1 MRNRGKISC
10 IILCMFILSNA
21 VFFAYAQAPE
31 DIAINDTIYLNSA
44 DSISETSILIKEDT
58 LALKQAMN
66 NVPSFKPNPKRAVL
80 YSAIFPGMGQVYNKK
95 YWKLPIVYGGFVGF
109 IYAITWNNK
118 TYQDYK
124 EAYID
129 LHDDRENNLEKPPG
143 DWHQSWKD
151 LMPAGGTAE
160 KYINDSYFDSSLR
173 KRTDYYR
180 RYRDLSIILSVA
192 WYFLCMADS
201 YVDAQLF
208 DFDITPDLSMR
219 IEPVVTPRTRHSSDL
234 YGINC
239 CIKF

>member
-1 MRNRGKISC
+1 MGNWCKIAC
-10 IILCMFILSNA
+10 IIFNVFILSNA
-21 VFFAYAQAPE
+21 AFFAYAQEPD
-31 DIAINDTIYLNSA
+31 DIAIDDTIYLNTA
-44 DSISETSILIKEDT
+44 DSIIETSILINDT
-58 LALKQAMN
+58 MALKQAMSS
-66 NVPSFKPNPKRAVL
+66 VPSFKPDPKRAVL
-80 YSAIFPGMGQVYNKK
+80 YSAIFPGLGQIYNKK

-118 TYQDYK
+118 TYKDYHV
-124 EAYID
+124 AYKD
-129 LHDDRENNLEKPPG
+129 LYNDKKYNLDNPEE
-143 DWHQSWKD
+143 WHKSWKD
-151 LMPAGGTAE
+151 FIPAGGTAE
-160 KYINDSYFDSSLR
+160 SYINNSYFENGLR
-173 KRTDYYR
+173 SKTNYYR

-219 IEPVVTPRTRHSSDL
+219 VEPVVTPRTRHSSDL